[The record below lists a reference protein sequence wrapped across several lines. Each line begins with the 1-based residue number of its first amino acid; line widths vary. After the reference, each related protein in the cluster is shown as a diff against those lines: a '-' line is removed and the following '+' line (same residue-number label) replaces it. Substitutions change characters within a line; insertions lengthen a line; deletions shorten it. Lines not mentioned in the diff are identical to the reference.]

1 MLPSPRRSTFLEL
14 VSGRRTG
21 WWAAACRSGLRLA
34 EFPYTWAVN
43 IRNRRFERGQTPVHP
58 IPVPVI
64 SVGNITAGGTGKTPF
79 VAWLARRLHRQGM
92 RVVLISRGY
101 HAHRGQ
107 PNDEALELQR
117 VLPEV
122 PHLQNSNRVAA
133 AHQALAELQADVL
146 VLDDAFQHR
155 HIHRDLDIVLIDAL
169 EPFGF
174 GHVLPRGLLREPLAG
189 LARAQIIGLS
199 RADAVA
205 PEVRAQIRAE
215 VQRWAP
221 QATWLELAHQPQRLV
236 NQSGAEQAVSHLRGQ
251 RVAAFCGIGNP
262 PAFHRS
268 LVALGATV
276 VGFEAFPDHYRFA
289 TPDLARLADWV
300 RSLGPL
306 AAVLCTGKDLV
317 KIPTSALGG
326 TPLWALEIAM
336 EVTAGQELLDVA
348 LRQITNRS

>member
-1 MLPSPRRSTFLEL
+1 MPSPPRTTFLEL
-14 VSGRRTG
+14 VSGRRSG
-21 WWAAACRSGLRLA
+21 WWASACRSGLRLV

-43 IRNRRFERGQTPVHP
+43 VRNRRFERGQTPVQQVA
-58 IPVPVI
+58 VPVI

-79 VAWLARRLHRQGM
+79 VAWLARWLTGHGL

-101 HAHRGQ
+101 HAQRGQ

-117 VLPEV
+117 LLPEV

-133 AHQALAELQADVL
+133 ARQALAELPADVL

-174 GHVLPRGLLREPLAG
+174 GHVLPRGLLREPLTG
-189 LARAQIIGLS
+189 LARAHVIGLS
-199 RADAVA
+199 RADAVEPETRA
-205 PEVRAQIRAE
+205 LIREEVR
-215 VQRWAP
+215 RWAP
-221 QATWLELAHQPQRLV
+221 QAIWIELAHQPQRLV
-236 NQSGAEQAVSHLRGQ
+236 NQQGAEQAVGDLQGQ

-262 PAFHRS
+262 TAFHRA

-276 VGFEAFPDHYRFA
+276 VGFEALPDHYRYA
-289 TPDLARLADWV
+289 TSDLARLQAWV
-300 RSLGPL
+300 QSLGPL

-317 KIPTSALGG
+317 KIPTTELGG
-326 TPLWALEIAM
+326 VPLWALEIAM
-336 EVTAGQELLDVA
+336 QVTSGLELLETQLQRVV
-348 LRQITNRS
+348 

>member
-1 MLPSPRRSTFLEL
+1 MLPSPPRTTYLEL
-14 VSGRRTG
+14 VSGRRSG
-21 WWAAACRSGLRLA
+21 WWASACRSGLRLA

-43 IRNRRFERGQTPVHP
+43 VRNRRFERGQTPVQQVA
-58 IPVPVI
+58 VPVI

-79 VAWLARRLHRQGM
+79 VAWLARWLNRQGL

-117 VLPEV
+117 ALPDV

-133 AHQALAELQADVL
+133 ARQALAELQPDVL

-155 HIHRDLDIVLIDAL
+155 HIHRDLDIALIDAL

-189 LARAQIIGLS
+189 LARAQVIGLS
-199 RADAVA
+199 RADAVEPETRA
-205 PEVRAQIRAE
+205 LIREEVR
-215 VQRWAP
+215 RWAP
-221 QATWLELAHQPQRLV
+221 QAAWIELAHQPQRLV
-236 NQSGAEQAVSHLRGQ
+236 NRPGAEQGVSDLRGQ

-262 PAFHRS
+262 TAFHRS
-268 LVALGATV
+268 LVGLGATV
-276 VGFEAFPDHYRFA
+276 VGFEAFPDHYRYA
-289 TPDLARLADWV
+289 THDLARLAAWV
-300 RSLGPL
+300 QSLGPL

-317 KIPTSALGG
+317 KISATELSGV
-326 TPLWALEIAM
+326 PLWALEIAM
-336 EVTAGQELLDVA
+336 QVTSGLELLETQ
-348 LRQITNRS
+348 LRRTVK